1 MSRAMKLIVVTVV
14 AVTMLLGLSAPAGAD
29 HSTAEPPGTDI
40 SAQFWGPDD
49 ECPPGSSVT
58 VVIDGETVDP
68 ADVTINDMSFPGVPP
83 FPGLFYIDVFVT
95 NVNPGAQVL
104 SVLCNGGTNPVAG
117 TAIAPFTSN
126 CDLDDFD
133 LITAGYTPD
142 PFCIKIFHVSAQ
154 VQFGLQ
160 TFTGWSWADGGS
172 TLDQGAAS
180 VVADGSTVAQTSL
193 IERASVISVGSG
205 SAPWLAVQLVAAAAG
220 VGALALFVGRRR
232 QRNLVA

>member
-1 MSRAMKLIVVTVV
+1 MSRAMKLTVVTVV
-14 AVTMLLGLSAPAGAD
+14 SVAMLLGLGAPAGAD
-29 HSTAEPPGTDI
+29 HSDAEPPGTDI

-49 ECPPGSSVT
+49 QCPPGSSVN

-95 NVNPGAQVL
+95 NVDPGAQVL

-126 CDLDDFD
+126 CDLVDFD

-142 PFCIKIFHVSAQ
+142 PFCIKIFHVSSQ

-172 TLDQGAAS
+172 TLDEGSTS
-180 VVADGSTVAQTSL
+180 VVADGGSILPSSL
-193 IERASVISVGSG
+193 VERSSAVSIDGG
-205 SAPWLAVQLVAAAAG
+205 SAPWIAVQLVAATVG
-220 VGALALFVGRRR
+220 LGALMLFVVRRR
-232 QRNLVA
+232 QQNLVA